1 MSADKIFIYYSH
13 YEFFFL
19 NEKTL
24 LISESGLVLVLMLGL
39 GHRIRV

>member
-1 MSADKIFIYYSH
+1 MSADKIFVYYS
-13 YEFFFL
+13 YYDFFL